1 MSLLNIQNKYKIDWV
16 IETQARSSS
25 GPSARETLQVP
36 PPGAVQ
42 QATGSKETLVSQT
55 PSRYPI
61 NVFQRVED
69 VIGAPSPALRQN
81 SKNLSVDSCGM
92 CGC

>member
-1 MSLLNIQNKYKIDWV
+1 MLLLNIRNKYKIDPV
-16 IETQARSSS
+16 IEAQARSFSQ
-25 GPSARETLQVP
+25 PSARETLQVP

-55 PSRYPI
+55 PSRHSI

-92 CGC
+92 CGR